1 MVYYNGIELSGTL
14 LYDNLSP
21 GSSIPVRVG
30 HSYFNLPGDG
40 TKGYHANN
48 HLKIGNAQVVTMK
61 DDKTLS
67 STANAM
73 K

>member
-1 MVYYNGIELSGTL
+1 LDL
-14 LYDNLSP
+14 
-21 GSSIPVRVG
+21 
-30 HSYFNLPGDG
+30 DG
-40 TKGYHANN
+40 AKAYHNTN
-48 HLKIGNAQVVTMK
+48 TFKIGNAQVVSMK

>member
-1 MVYYNGIELSGTL
+1 MRTS
-14 LYDNLSP
+14 
-21 GSSIPVRVG
+21 R
-30 HSYFNLPGDG
+30 SYFNLPNDG

-48 HLKIGNAQVVTMK
+48 HLKIGNAQVVSMR